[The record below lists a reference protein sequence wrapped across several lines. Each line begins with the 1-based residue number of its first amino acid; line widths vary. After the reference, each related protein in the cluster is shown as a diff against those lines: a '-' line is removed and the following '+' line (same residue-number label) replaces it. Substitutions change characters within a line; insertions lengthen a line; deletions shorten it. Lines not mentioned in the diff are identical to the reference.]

1 MDTKVIDLL
10 VKHDEDPT
18 WYGVREFQGDR
29 ILCYIGSIDNT
40 FEIYMF
46 DVREIKTRKEV
57 END

>member
-1 MDTKVIDLL
+1 MDTKVIDLV
-10 VKHDEDPT
+10 VKHDDDPT

-46 DVREIKTRKEV
+46 DVKEIKTRKEV
-57 END
+57 